1 MTLERPEAAATGSS
15 AELIPAAQYIRMSTE
30 HQQYSTE
37 NQADVIR
44 EYAARRGYVI
54 VRTYADE
61 GKSGLRI
68 EGRDALK
75 RLLADVR
82 DGQVDFTTVLV
93 YDVSRWGRFQD
104 ADESAFYEYTCRRAG
119 VDVRYCAEQFEN
131 DGSPTATIIKSV
143 KRAMAGEY
151 SRELSAKVFQG
162 QCNLIQKG
170 FRQGGPAGYGL
181 RRMLIDQSGQ
191 LKGLLKRG
199 EHKSLQTDRVI
210 LVPGPDEEISVVHR
224 VYGLFTQ
231 QGKREQEIAAILNA
245 DSVPSELGRPWTRGM
260 VHQILINEKYVG
272 HNVYNRISFKLKKK
286 RVRNPPEMWVRAEH
300 AFAGVVAPELF
311 FTAHGMILERNR
323 RFTDEDMLA
332 ALRAL
337 AAKHTRLS
345 GLLIDET
352 EGLPSSACYRT
363 RFGSLVR
370 AYRLIGY
377 TPERDFEY
385 IETNRRLR
393 ALHPELVAS
402 IIKQLETLGAA
413 VRQDDRTDLLLIND
427 EFTASIVLS
436 RCKPTAA
443 GSLRWLIRLD
453 QGLAPDITIAARMA
467 AGNEEPADFYLLPHI
482 DITLPRLLL
491 AEDNGAYLDTYR
503 FDSLDYFVSLAV
515 RVKITVAA

>member
-1 MTLERPEAAATGSS
+1 MTLQGSEPTGAANTG
-15 AELIPAAQYIRMSTE
+15 ELVAAAQYIRMSTE

-44 EYAARRGYVI
+44 EYAARRGFVI

-75 RLLADVR
+75 RLLSDVR
-82 DGQVDFTTVLV
+82 DGHIDFTAVLV

-151 SRELSAKVFQG
+151 SRELSAKVFKG

-181 RRMLIDQSGQ
+181 RRMLVDQAGQ
-191 LKGLLKRG
+191 PKGLLKRG

-224 VYGLFTQ
+224 VYQLFTRH
-231 QGKREQEIAAILNA
+231 GKREQEIAAILNV
-245 DSVPSELGRPWTRGM
+245 DGVPSELGRSWTRGM
-260 VHQILINEKYVG
+260 VHQILINEKYIG
-272 HNVYNRISFKLKKK
+272 HNVYNRVSFKLKKK
-286 RVRNPPEMWVRAEH
+286 RVRNPPDMWVRAER
-300 AFAGVVAPELF
+300 AFAGIVAPELF

-323 RFTDEDMLA
+323 RFTDEDMLGG
-332 ALRAL
+332 LRAL

-377 TPERDFEY
+377 TPERDYEY

-402 IIKQLETLGAA
+402 IIKQLEALGAA

>member
-1 MTLERPEAAATGSS
+1 MNQQDTSATAPTPETLA
-15 AELIPAAQYIRMSTE
+15 PAAEYIRMSTE

-37 NQADVIR
+37 NQADAIR
-44 EYAARRGYVI
+44 EYAARRGYRI

-75 RLLADVR
+75 RLIADVSA
-82 DGQVDFTTVLV
+82 GTADFKTVLV

-104 ADESAFYEYTCRRAG
+104 ADESAYYEYVCRRAG
-119 VDVRYCAEQFEN
+119 VDVCYCAEQFEN

-170 FRQGGPAGYGL
+170 FRQGGPAGFGL
-181 RRMLIDQSGQ
+181 RRLLVDQSGQ
-191 LKGLLKRG
+191 PKSLLKRG
-199 EHKSLQTDRVI
+199 EQKSLQTDRVI
-210 LVPGPDEEISVVHR
+210 LVPGPDEEVQVVHR
-224 VYGLFTQ
+224 IYDLFTQ
-231 QGKREQEIAAILNA
+231 HGKREQEIAALLNQEGVA
-245 DSVPSELGRPWTRGM
+245 SELGRPWTRGM

-286 RVRNPPEMWVRAEH
+286 RVRNPPEMWVRADH
-300 AFAGVVAPELF
+300 AFDAIVEPELF
-311 FTAHGMILERNR
+311 FTARGIILERNR
-323 RFTDEDMLA
+323 TFSDEQMLA
-332 ALRAL
+332 GLQAL

-352 EGLPSSACYRT
+352 EGMPSSSSYRT

-377 TPERDFEY
+377 TPERDYEY
-385 IETNRRLR
+385 IETNRHLR
-393 ALHPELVAS
+393 KMHPQLVTN
-402 IIKQLETLGAA
+402 IIRQLESLGAQI
-413 VRQDDRTDLLLIND
+413 RQDESTDLLIINE
-427 EFTASIVLS
+427 EFTASLVLS

-453 QGLAPDITIAARMA
+453 QGLAPDITIAARMNA
-467 AGNEEPADFYLLPHI
+467 NNAEPSDFYLLPHI
-482 DITLPRLLL
+482 DITLPRILL
-491 AEDNGAYLDTYR
+491 AEENGAYLDTFR
-503 FDSLDYFVSLAV
+503 FETLDYFVSLAM
-515 RVKITVAA
+515 RVKITVTA